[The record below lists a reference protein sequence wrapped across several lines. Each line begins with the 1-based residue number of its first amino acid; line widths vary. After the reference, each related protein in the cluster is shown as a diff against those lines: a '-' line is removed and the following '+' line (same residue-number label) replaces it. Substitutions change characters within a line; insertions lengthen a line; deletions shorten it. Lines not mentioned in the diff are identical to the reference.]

1 MTGRDLKEKIIQQN
15 ISALTIAKKL
25 GISPQ
30 ALNSTFNAADVK
42 SGTLERIAEVLG
54 VKMSFFYP
62 MEERSTIASGN
73 GNVASNNN
81 IVGSVTIGDAS
92 VLQERVAMLERL
104 LEDIQA
110 IAGREACIDVGDRL
124 SIGRVIHGRPLPHRS
139 TFRKKR
145 LQPHLV
151 TAETPSLTSTLIST
165 GAKLT
170 KQTGGL

>member
-1 MTGRDLKEKIIQQN
+1 MTGKDLKEKIIQQN

-62 MEERSTIASGN
+62 MEEGNAIASGN
-73 GNVASNNN
+73 GNVAGNNN
-81 IVGSVTIGDAS
+81 VVGSLTIGDAS

-104 LEDIQA
+104 LEEKERTIKILMD
-110 IAGREACIDVGDRL
+110 
-124 SIGRVIHGRPLPHRS
+124 
-139 TFRKKR
+139 K
-145 LQPHLV
+145 
-151 TAETPSLTSTLIST
+151 
-165 GAKLT
+165 
-170 KQTGGL
+170 